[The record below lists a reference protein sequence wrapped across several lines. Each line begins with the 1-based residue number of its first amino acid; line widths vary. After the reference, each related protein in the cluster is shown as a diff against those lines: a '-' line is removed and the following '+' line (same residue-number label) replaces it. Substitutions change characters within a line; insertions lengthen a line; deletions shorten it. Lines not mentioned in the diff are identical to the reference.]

1 MKNILTSPKNAL
13 TNQLNRD
20 NIYDKDVMLLTK
32 LQLILALTKMRTM
45 AEGTS
50 QVRIHIGNQLYDVD
64 HIDTVIDMDTNKP
77 NIVIHVKEN

>member
-1 MKNILTSPKNAL
+1 M
-13 TNQLNRD
+13 
-20 NIYDKDVMLLTK
+20 TK

-45 AEGTS
+45 AEGAS
-50 QVRIHIGNQLYDVD
+50 QVRICIGNQLYDID

>member
-1 MKNILTSPKNAL
+1 M
-13 TNQLNRD
+13 
-20 NIYDKDVMLLTK
+20 TK

-50 QVRIHIGNQLYDVD
+50 NVRIHIGNLLYDID

>member
-1 MKNILTSPKNAL
+1 M
-13 TNQLNRD
+13 
-20 NIYDKDVMLLTK
+20 TK
-32 LQLILALTKMRTM
+32 LQLILALTKMRIM

-50 QVRIHIGNQLYDVD
+50 DVRIHIGNQLYDVD

>member
-1 MKNILTSPKNAL
+1 M
-13 TNQLNRD
+13 
-20 NIYDKDVMLLTK
+20 TK

-45 AEGTS
+45 AEGVS
-50 QVRIHIGNQLYDVD
+50 RVRIHIGNLLYDID

>member
-1 MKNILTSPKNAL
+1 M
-13 TNQLNRD
+13 
-20 NIYDKDVMLLTK
+20 TK

-50 QVRIHIGNQLYDVD
+50 QVRIHIRNQLYDIG
-64 HIDTVIDMDTNKP
+64 HIDTVIDMDTNKL

>member
-1 MKNILTSPKNAL
+1 M
-13 TNQLNRD
+13 
-20 NIYDKDVMLLTK
+20 TK

-45 AEGTS
+45 VEGAS
-50 QVRIHIGNQLYDVD
+50 RVRIHIGNQLYDVD

>member
-1 MKNILTSPKNAL
+1 M
-13 TNQLNRD
+13 
-20 NIYDKDVMLLTK
+20 TK

-45 AEGTS
+45 AEGAS
-50 QVRIHIGNQLYDVD
+50 RVRVHIGSQLYDID